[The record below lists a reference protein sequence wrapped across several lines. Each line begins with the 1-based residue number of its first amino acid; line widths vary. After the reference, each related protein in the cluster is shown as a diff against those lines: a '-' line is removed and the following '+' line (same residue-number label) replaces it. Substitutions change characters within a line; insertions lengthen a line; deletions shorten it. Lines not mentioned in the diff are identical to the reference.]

1 MRVRLVSVSLFLT
14 LALAATAAAQGT
26 TSRLVG
32 QVTDSTG
39 GVLPGVT
46 VTLANES
53 TGVKYNTVTTGA
65 GTYVFEAIPSGTY
78 TVTCELLGFKT
89 FTSTGNR
96 VVVGQPT
103 AVDAQ
108 MAPGAVS
115 ETVEVTGRTEVV
127 QTANSGNLG
136 SVIDQKTIEAFPLV
150 SGGGR
155 GRNPLD
161 MVTIQPGVV
170 SGANTGGTVHVNGAR
185 DRSWNYTLDGIDT
198 NETSAGGSNFSP
210 LRANPDSLSEFKILT
225 GNTTAEFGRNSG
237 GQVAMITRSGTN
249 QLRGTGFYFMRR
261 PSLNANEWEYNLQGI
276 PKRKENQDIYGFSLG
291 GPIRQNKLFFFV
303 NTQLLRATRTVSVT
317 STVYTDTAKKGLW
330 RYVIGGRNQPYG
342 VAGASVDSAGNVL
355 PGLNIGTY
363 SIPANDPASQGLN
376 PAVQQMLSVMPSPNT
391 FTTGDGLN
399 TAGHLFD
406 APEEEKQHDITF
418 RLDYAFSNKHSF
430 FGRVAFGQQNT
441 FCDSANAGLARYP
454 GGDCVVNTYR
464 SPINYAV
471 SWRWNPGGSIV
482 NEFVFGQNNF
492 FFDFQETHAD
502 ATKYT
507 WASPGWSSPV
517 TLPEEYYFGNK
528 RSLNTFQFVDNLAW
542 AAGPHMLKFGMN
554 LRFQSHTDTRGSVG
568 SYNASPALDFSTSV
582 NTVDLATF
590 KIPSNINTTF
600 DRGPLLT
607 SVNFL
612 LGRVGGV
619 YQSFV
624 SNGAGNAYLPGGS
637 LFDFKANY
645 TEMDFFA
652 QDTWRVGK
660 KLTVDLGLR
669 WELKMAPT
677 NGDNLIRRPD
687 QLVRVGAPAT
697 STLKWVTGSLYE
709 NDVNNVGPSI
719 GASWDPKG
727 DSKSVVRANYRL
739 AYDRINTFLFSS
751 AIFQSI
757 PGITASIANTDYGTA
772 GGRLS
777 GTLPA
782 LQPTTSPTDF
792 VQPPATG
799 SSSMR
804 VVDPSFQSPMT
815 HGWAISYQR
824 EVFRDAAIFE
834 AAYVGRKADHLF
846 GAYNVN
852 QAEIFGNGF
861 LDAFNVVKAGGE
873 SALMNQLLAPHSA
886 KPANMTGSQWVR
898 SNNASQLTL
907 NSVAGLAQTFATRV
921 QGGVALPVLAGL
933 GPYFFYPYPQFLG
946 GVNVIDSG
954 DWSSYQSMQLKLER
968 RFRSGWGGLIGY
980 TLARSKD
987 TRSFDPAFT
996 VVGTANAQSASSTP
1010 FDIKNRGLNY
1020 ARSDF
1025 DRLHSLQATFVAE
1038 LPFGQGKW
1046 IGGDATGV
1054 LQQIIGGWETAA
1066 AITWQSGRPFTI
1078 YSGSNTLSNVVQTP
1092 ADCANCA
1099 SDLGYVHD
1107 EGGLVW
1113 YIDPAGRATFTTPA
1127 AGAFG
1132 TAGRNSLTGP
1142 RWFNISLT
1150 LSKRFI
1156 VTGRQS
1162 LEVRADALNLT
1173 NTPSFGLPTATTTS
1187 ATFGRIYNTVSSY
1200 SRKIVLGVKYYF

>member
-1 MRVRLVSVSLFLT
+1 MRVRVVLVSLLLT
-14 LALAATAAAQGT
+14 LALAALAAAQGT

-32 QVTDSTG
+32 QVSDSTG

-46 VTLANES
+46 VTLTNEG

-65 GTYVFEAIPSGTY
+65 GTYVFEAIPSGMY
-78 TVTCELLGFKT
+78 SVTCELQGFKT

-103 AVDAQ
+103 SVDAQ
-108 MAPGAVS
+108 LAPGAVT
-115 ETVEVTGRTEVV
+115 ETVEVTGKTEVV
-127 QTANSGNLG
+127 QTTNSGNLG
-136 SVIDQKTIEAFPLV
+136 SVVDQKTLEAFPLV

-170 SGANTGGTVHVNGAR
+170 SGANTGGGVHVNGAR

-261 PSLNANEWEYNLQGI
+261 PSLNANEWESNVQGL

-291 GPIRQNKLFFFV
+291 GPIKHNKLFFFGNV
-303 NTQLLRATRTVSVT
+303 QLLRAKRTVSVT

-342 VAGASVDSAGNVL
+342 VSGASVDAAGNVL
-355 PGLNIGTY
+355 PGLNIGSY
-363 SIPANDPASQGLN
+363 SIPTNDPAGAGLSA
-376 PAVQQMLSVMPSPNT
+376 AVQQMIGVMPSPNV

-399 TAGHLFD
+399 TAGLLFD
-406 APEEEKQHDITF
+406 APEEEKQHDITL
-418 RLDYAFSNKHSF
+418 RLDYAYSNKHSF
-430 FGRVAFGQQNT
+430 FGRVSFGQQNT
-441 FCDSANAGLARYP
+441 FCDSANSGLARYP

-471 SWRWNPGGSIV
+471 SWRWNPGGTVV

-492 FFDFQETHAD
+492 FFDFQETHPS
-502 ATKYT
+502 ATSYT
-507 WASPGWSSPV
+507 WASTPV
-517 TLPEEYYFGNK
+517 TLPVEYYYGNK
-528 RSLNTFQFVDNLAW
+528 RTLNTFQFVDNLTW
-542 AAGPHMLKFGMN
+542 AAGPHTLKFGMN
-554 LRFQSHTDTRGSVG
+554 VRLQSHKDTRGSVG
-568 SYNASPALDFSTSV
+568 AYNANPYLDFSTSI
-582 NTVDLATF
+582 NTVDLTAF
-590 KIPSNINTTF
+590 KIPSNINTTY
-600 DRGPLLT
+600 DRGPLL
-607 SVNFL
+607 SSINFL
-612 LGRVGGV
+612 LGRVGGL

-624 SNGAGNAYLPGGS
+624 SNASGNAYLPGGS
-637 LFDFKANY
+637 LFDFTANY
-645 TEMDFFA
+645 PETDFFA
-652 QDTWRVGK
+652 QDTWRVNK
-660 KLTVDLGLR
+660 NLTVDLGLR
-669 WELKMAPT
+669 WELKMSPT
-677 NGDNLIRRPD
+677 NGDNLIRHPD
-687 QLVRVGAPAT
+687 QLVSVGAAPT
-697 STLKWVTGSLYE
+697 SSLKWVTGPLYP
-709 NDVNNVGPSI
+709 NDVNNIGPSI

-727 DSKSVVRANYRL
+727 DSKSVIRANYRL

-772 GGRLS
+772 GGRLT
-777 GTLPA
+777 GTLPG
-782 LQPTTSPTDF
+782 LQPTGTPGDF
-792 VQPPATG
+792 VQPPPTG
-799 SSSMR
+799 SASMR

-824 EVFRDAAIFE
+824 EMFKDAAVFE

-852 QAEIFGNGF
+852 QAEIFTNGF

-873 SALMNQLLAPHSA
+873 SPLMNQLLAPNSA

-898 SNNASQLTL
+898 SNYASLLSL
-907 NSVAGLAQTFATRV
+907 NSVAALAQTFATRV
-921 QGGVALPVLAGL
+921 QGGVALPVLAGFS
-933 GPYFFYPYPQFLG
+933 PYFFYPYPQFLG
-946 GVNVIDSG
+946 GVSVIDSG
-954 DWSSYQSMQLKLER
+954 DWSNYNSLQLKLER
-968 RFRSGWGGLIGY
+968 RFRKGYGWLLGY

-996 VVGTANAQSASSTP
+996 VVGTANSQSASSTP
-1010 FDIKNRGLNY
+1010 FDIKNRSLNY

-1038 LPFGQGKW
+1038 LPFGQDKR
-1046 IGGDATGV
+1046 IGGGATGV

-1066 AITWQSGRPFTI
+1066 SITWQSGRPFTI

-1092 ADCANCA
+1092 ADCGNCA

-1113 YIDPAGRATFTTPA
+1113 FIDPAGRATFTTPA

-1142 RWFNISLT
+1142 QWFNVSLT
-1150 LSKRFI
+1150 LSKRFK

-1187 ATFGRIYNTVSSY
+1187 STFGRIYNTVSSY